1 MRKKLMLDVQE
12 LVVEYPLKKGNVRAV
27 DHVSLQ
33 LYTGD
38 ALGLVGESGCGK
50 STLGFSL
57 IGLLKGGV
65 IRDGKVIF
73 KEKDLT
79 KMDEKE
85 LRLLRGNEISM
96 IFQASQN
103 VLNPLL
109 SVTKHFEDTLIAHN
123 LDKKK
128 IDGKGVSVFFRS
140 LLPKKNPFQSFFNRF
155 KKKMET
161 ISPTEAISD
170 EAWNK
175 VLELIRR
182 MEIAENRLNDLPYQF
197 SGGMQQRIVIALSL
211 ILQPRLLIAD
221 EPTTALDV
229 LVQARIL
236 DLLRELKEE
245 LDLTMIFISHDLG
258 VVAELTNRMAIMY
271 AGQIVELGGTRS
283 IFKSPKHPYTE
294 ALIEAIPEVKD
305 KSKKQ
310 QKSIPGIPPDL
321 RKAIMGC
328 RFAERCKY
336 TKEICKIK
344 KPGLIILDTT
354 SADGNDNQVRCF
366 KYDKQHSKQ
375 FK

>member
-1 MRKKLMLDVQE
+1 MSKKLMLDVQE
-12 LVVEYPLKKGNVRAV
+12 LVVEYPLKKGNIRAV

-33 LYTGD
+33 LFSGD

-73 KEKDLT
+73 EEQDLT
-79 KMDEKE
+79 KMEEKD

-103 VLNPLL
+103 VLNPLQ
-109 SVTKHFEDTLIAHN
+109 SVSKHFQDTLIAHQLEKSSRKN
-123 LDKKK
+123 GSVLSRVFKPKIFQSILKRMKKK
-128 IDGKGVSVFFRS
+128 NSR
-140 LLPKKNPFQSFFNRF
+140 
-155 KKKMET
+155 
-161 ISPTEAISD
+161 ISPTEEISD
-170 EAWNK
+170 DSWTK

-182 MEIAENRLNDLPYQF
+182 MEITDNRLDDLPFQF

-211 ILQPRLLIAD
+211 MLQPSLLIAD

-236 DLLRELKEE
+236 ELLKELKEE
-245 LDLTMIFISHDLG
+245 FDLTMIFISHDLG
-258 VVAELTNRMAIMY
+258 VVAEITNRVAIMY
-271 AGQIVELGGTRS
+271 AGQIVEMGDTRS
-283 IFKSPKHPYTE
+283 IFSNPKHPYTE
-294 ALIEAIPEVKD
+294 ALIDAIPEVKD

-310 QKSIPGIPPDL
+310 QKSIPGTPPDL
-321 RKAIMGC
+321 RISIEGC
-328 RFAERCKY
+328 RFAERCTL
-336 TKEICKIK
+336 TKEICRIE
-344 KPGLIILDTT
+344 KPELIVLDTP
-354 SADGNDNQVRCF
+354 SLDGNDYQVRCF
-366 KYDKQHSKQ
+366 IYDKQHSKQ